1 MHAAQALLRSLPHR
15 PETPAPAPV
24 EVVGLG
30 AHLTGR
36 EENLSVRESLIIT
49 PLLQNRDSGYESGAS
64 CLTCSFPPASGDPW
78 RVSLLVSLV
87 ITLHFHPAF
96 HASHAPGR
104 DNGATQAMC

>member
-64 CLTCSFPPASGDPW
+64 CLTCSFPPASGDSW
-78 RVSLLVSLV
+78 RVSLLALSESGDYITFSPCFSRVSR
-87 ITLHFHPAF
+87 PR
-96 HASHAPGR
+96 P
-104 DNGATQAMC
+104 